1 MWSWG
6 RGRKK
11 KTNQKNQTISWKLKP
26 PSPAK
31 PLLPNA
37 LKCTHTHLQSHNS
50 FESIGAGKC
59 WVQGRHFITKSSRFF
74 IHFAGFVSIPV
85 PCFHLKFLGLC
96 GCLPSM
102 TPAHTVGVQCMCAV
116 VHANGSGWGCDRV
129 QTDNKMTNELFSV
142 ISNY

>member
-6 RGRKK
+6 RGRE
-11 KTNQKNQTISWKLKP
+11 KTPTKNQTISWKLKL

-31 PLLPNA
+31 PLLSNA
-37 LKCTHTHLQSHNS
+37 LKYTNIHLQSHS
-50 FESIGAGKC
+50 FSESIGAGEC
-59 WVQGRHFITKSSRFF
+59 WVQGRHFVTKRSCFF
-74 IHFAGFVSIPV
+74 IHFTGFVSIPV
-85 PCFHLKFLGLC
+85 PCFHSKFLGLY

>member
-11 KTNQKNQTISWKLKP
+11 PDQKPNDKLKAETSFP
-26 PSPAK
+26 HKASAP
-31 PLLPNA
+31 
-37 LKCTHTHLQSHNS
+37 KCTQMHTHTPLQSHS
-50 FESIGAGKC
+50 SSESIGAGKC
-59 WVQGRHFITKSSRFF
+59 CVQGRYFVTKSSCFF
-74 IHFAGFVSIPV
+74 IHCTGFVSIPV

-96 GCLPSM
+96 GSLPSM

-142 ISNY
+142 IFNY